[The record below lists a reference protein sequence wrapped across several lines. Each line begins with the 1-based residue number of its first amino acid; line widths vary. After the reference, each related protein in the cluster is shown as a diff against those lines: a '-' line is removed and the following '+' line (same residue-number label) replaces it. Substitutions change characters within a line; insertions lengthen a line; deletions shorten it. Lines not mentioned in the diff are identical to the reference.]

1 MKYAVIAILMSLF
14 SAVCTAQPIYLK
26 QLQERYKIQNGFK
39 STVNIQID
47 VPGIIAPTKTIEI
60 YAENGK
66 APKIKG
72 DGIILLPKKGFVL
85 QFSELLTIP
94 VHWIYI
100 DSKGDFDYYKLVS
113 LDPKS
118 DWVTTDIKIKVS
130 EYRIEELNLATRDA
144 GGFLIS
150 HKYEKGNY
158 PVQSEI
164 SFETDRFN
172 IPLKFMGKSDFSEV
186 KDSNG
191 KVSGKIILDFE
202 DFEVF

>member
-1 MKYAVIAILMSLF
+1 MV
-14 SAVCTAQPIYLK
+14 SAMAQPVYLK
-26 QLQERYKIQNGFK
+26 QIQDRYLIRNGFK
-39 STVNIQID
+39 TTVNIQIE
-47 VPGIIAPTKTIEI
+47 VPGIVAPTKTISI

-66 APKIKG
+66 APKIEG

-118 DWVTTDIKIKVS
+118 DWVTADIKVKVS
-130 EYRIEELNLATRDA
+130 EFRIEELNLATRDA

-150 HKYEKGNY
+150 HRYEKGNY

-172 IPLKFMGKSDFSEV
+172 IPLKFLGKSDFSEV

-202 DFEVF
+202 EFEVF

>member
-118 DWVTTDIKIKVS
+118 DWVTSDIKIKVS

-164 SFETDRFN
+164 SFETDGFN

-191 KVSGKIILDFE
+191 KVSGKIILDFV

>member
-118 DWVTTDIKIKVS
+118 DWVTSDIKIKVS

-144 GGFLIS
+144 GGLLIS
-150 HKYEKGNY
+150 HRYEKGNY
-158 PVQSEI
+158 PVRSEI

-202 DFEVF
+202 NFEVF